1 MRRFLQCVLVLALA
15 TAAVTPAFAQ
25 DQPARGSKRL
35 VLKDGSY
42 QMATKWEVKGD
53 RVRYYSAERSMWEE
67 LPNSLVDWAATNNWE
82 KDHPKGVSR
91 EVMQLS
97 AEQEAER
104 KAEEA
109 KTPQVAPGL
118 KLPSDGGVYLLD
130 RYAGEPSL
138 VEMVQN
144 GGEINAERG
153 KNILRAAINPFASV
167 KQSIELKGTRA
178 RVQAHETQPVL
189 YLNVAIDNTDPEA
202 EKQVAK
208 GKPAA
213 PHDLDQEPDRF
224 RIVRVQAKKDTRVV
238 GNLKIALTG
247 HISQSGNWVEVRQ
260 EPVSGGWVKLTPAA
274 PLAPGEYAIVEMLNP
289 KEMNLYVWDFGVD
302 PTAPRN
308 EEAWRPTPQERT
320 DTGTTKSPVLEK
332 RK

>member
-1 MRRFLQCVLVLALA
+1 MRRFLQYALLLAVMA
-15 TAAVTPAFAQ
+15 AAVTFAQ
-25 DQPARGSKRL
+25 EAARGTKRL

-42 QMATKWEVKGD
+42 QTATKWEVKGD

-67 LPNSLVDWAATNNWE
+67 LPNAMVDWTATKNGE
-82 KDHPKGVSR
+82 KDHPRGVSR

-97 AEQEAER
+97 AEEEAEK

-118 KLPSDGGVYLLD
+118 KLPYDGGVYLLD
-130 RYAGEPSL
+130 PFHGEPSL
-138 VEMVQN
+138 VEMVQDS
-144 GGEINAERG
+144 GEINADRG

-178 RVQAHETQPVL
+178 RVQAHAAQPVF
-189 YLNVAIDNTDPEA
+189 YLNVALDNADA
-202 EKQVAK
+202 GSDAK
-208 GKPAA
+208 KPA
-213 PHDLDQEPDRF
+213 PDPDQSPDRF
-224 RIVRVQAKKDTRVV
+224 RIVRVLGKKNTRVV

-247 HISQSGNWVEVRQ
+247 KVSQQGNWVAVRQ
-260 EPVSGGWVKLTPAA
+260 EPVSGGWVKVTPAA

-302 PTAPRN
+302 QTAPRN
-308 EEAWRPTPQERT
+308 DAAWRPAPQQRT
-320 DTGTTKSPVLEK
+320 DTGTTKSPVLDK